1 MDNIQHINA
10 SYCSTFQIVKN
21 LRYITMQDEA
31 TAESCLQKLNRYNFK
46 GRIISVEKA
55 PGTIPDGIK
64 YFSLGIRL
72 PIVYE

>member
-1 MDNIQHINA
+1 
-10 SYCSTFQIVKN
+10 
-21 LRYITMQDEA
+21 MQDEA